1 VSPAGTKRKK
11 QAHGIA
17 RAHPRWWPTWLG
29 LALLRVSVFLP
40 LAFTRAFGRVVGRAA
55 KRVAPERRHIT
66 RVNLALCFPDKSD
79 AERERLTDR
88 HFAAIGESLFE
99 TAFAWWAPSHRLL
112 ALRRFRGLEHLE
124 AARARGR
131 GVIVVTGH
139 FLNIDIGGQLLAA
152 TVPLGTTYAP
162 PRNPIV
168 ARVTQGARGRYFQ
181 HLIHHANVRATVRA
195 LRNGEMI
202 GHIPDQGG
210 QGIDAHFFGQR
221 APSHIA
227 TAKLARMTG
236 APVVPHH
243 PVRLD
248 DGTYE
253 LRFEPALE
261 DFPGDDLT
269 AATQRINNT
278 IEAHV
283 RATPE
288 QYLWS
293 HRRFKPRRK
302 GDPNPDR

>member
-1 VSPAGTKRKK
+1 VTKRRQHDPKGM
-11 QAHGIA
+11 AL
-17 RAHPRWWPTWLG
+17 AHPRWWPTWLG
-29 LALLRVSVFLP
+29 LAVLRVAAFLP
-40 LAFTRAFGRVVGRAA
+40 LRLTRALGRAVGRAA
-55 KRVAPERRHIT
+55 KRVAPERLHVT
-66 RVNLALCFPDKSD
+66 RVNLALCFPEASE
-79 AERERLTDR
+79 AERERLADR

-124 AARARGR
+124 AARAQGR

-139 FLNIDIGGQLLAA
+139 FLTIDVAGQLLAA
-152 TVPLGTTYAP
+152 TVALGTTYAP

-168 ARVTQGARGRYFQ
+168 ARVTRSARGRYFE
-181 HLIHHANVRATVRA
+181 HLIHHANVRETVRA
-195 LRNGEMI
+195 LHNGEMI

-210 QGIDAHFFGQR
+210 KGVEALFFGHP

-261 DFPGDDLT
+261 DFPGADLT
-269 AATQRINNT
+269 AATQRINDT

-302 GDPNPDR
+302 GGPNPYQ